1 MTINKQAVF
10 TSQDLK
16 TETVELPEWGGT
28 LCVRTMTGTERDAW
42 EASLSPVDGNGPNL
56 ANLRARLLVKCVV
69 DDQGERVFADADA
82 DALGAKSAAV
92 LERLFAVAQRL
103 NGLAGSSVAAASK
116 N

>member
-1 MTINKQAVF
+1 MTIDKQSVF
-10 TSQDLK
+10 ASPDLK
-16 TETVELPEWGGT
+16 TESVELPEWGGT
-28 LCVRTMTGTERDAW
+28 LCVRTMTGAERDGW
-42 EASLSPVDGNGPNL
+42 EASLSPVGSTGPNL

-69 DDQGERVFADADA
+69 DDQGARVFTDADA

-103 NGLAGSSVAAASK
+103 NGLAGNSVATASK